1 MYAVYHEDFVA
12 QKWHV
17 FVSYIIATW
26 LACFVVLFGNRFL
39 PWLNNIGLF
48 FILAGV
54 FITIVVCAAMPG
66 TGGRQ
71 PHASSSFV
79 WKDWSSDIGYS
90 SQGLVFC
97 LGMLNGA
104 YSVGTPG
111 QPPHLIPTPSTAPF
125 TNPQS
130 KTASPTSP
138 KKSLSL
144 KPMSPKPSPR
154 KCSSA
159 S

>member
-1 MYAVYHEDFVA
+1 MSAILGNQTVQMYAVYHEDFVPE
-12 QKWHV
+12 KWHV
-17 FVSYIIATW
+17 FVSYILATW
-26 LACFVVLFGNRFL
+26 LSCAVVLFGNRFL

-54 FITIVVCAAMPG
+54 FITVIVCAAMPG
-66 TGGRQ
+66 HGGRP
-71 PHASSSFV
+71 PHASDSFV

-111 QPPHLIPTPSTAPF
+111 KLFSPPHPYPS
-125 TNPQS
+125 
-130 KTASPTSP
+130 
-138 KKSLSL
+138 
-144 KPMSPKPSPR
+144 
-154 KCSSA
+154 
-159 S
+159 